1 MLRHIVIAAIS
12 LLLFSAAGWAGKLYQ
27 YEYQKIM
34 PIEPPLA
41 VTVTNPNGTVTIEAN
56 TENKLR
62 IDGVKKIYAEN
73 QDEAEFIADHVQVE
87 VSEAEGH
94 VIIEP
99 RFLTIKEQSSSFW
112 QKLLGTGEESIQGS
126 VDLVISVPS
135 DCHVDVYD
143 PSGAISVSGL
153 RGQVKISAQSGSVAV
168 QDILGPVTLETSSGP
183 VSLKNIEGRT
193 EVKAN
198 GADVSFYSVNGNLE
212 IRNSSGRISGEYVI
226 GDVTVVQ
233 TGGDIDLAHIEGD
246 VRLKTTSGQVK
257 VEQDFGAMDVS
268 TETGDIEIV
277 TELNSAKDYFVE
289 TISGSIRFLVP
300 EASSGDIKLEAGSC
314 EIDAQIPIAIDSF
327 SRTRISGR
335 FGGGGPKI
343 SLATMSGGITLAEF

>member
-1 MLRHIVIAAIS
+1 MLRHIVIAALS
-12 LLLFSAAGWAGKLYQ
+12 CLLLTASGWAGKRYQ

-34 PIEPPLA
+34 SVEPPVA
-41 VTVTNPNGTVTIEAN
+41 VTITNPNGTVTVETN

-62 IDGVKKIYAEN
+62 IDGVKNVYAESKE
-73 QDEAEFIADHVQVE
+73 EAEFIADHIQFD
-87 VSEAEGH
+87 VSDAEGH
-94 VIIEP
+94 IVIEP
-99 RFLTIKEQSSSFW
+99 RFLTIREQSSSFW

-143 PSGAISVSGL
+143 PAGTVSVSGL
-153 RGQVKISAQSGSVAV
+153 RGQVKIAARSGAVLV

-183 VSLKNIEGRT
+183 VSLKDIEGRA

-198 GADVSFYSVNGNLE
+198 GAEVSFYSINGNLE
-212 IRNSSGRISGEYVI
+212 IRNSSGRITGEYVI
-226 GDVTVVQ
+226 GDVTAVQ
-233 TGGDIDLAHIEGD
+233 SGGDIDLAHVEGD
-246 VRLKTTSGQVK
+246 IRLKTTSGRVK
-257 VEQDFGAMDVS
+257 VEQDFGALDVS

-300 EASSGDIKLEAGSC
+300 EASSGDVKLEAGSC

>member
-1 MLRHIVIAAIS
+1 MLRHIVIAVVA
-12 LLLFSAAGWAGKLYQ
+12 LLLCTSAGWAGKLYPYQ
-27 YEYQKIM
+27 YQKIM
-34 PIEPPLA
+34 TFDTPLA
-41 VTVTNPNGTVTIEAN
+41 VTVTNPNGTVKIESN

-62 IDGVKKIYAEN
+62 IDGVKNIYAESE
-73 QDEAEFIADHVQVE
+73 DEAEFIADHVQIE
-87 VSEAEGH
+87 ISEAEGH

-99 RFLTIKEQSSSFW
+99 RFLTIKEQSPSFW

-126 VDLVISVPS
+126 VDLVISVPY

-143 PSGAISVSGL
+143 PAGSVEVSGL
-153 RGQVKISAQSGSVAV
+153 RGQVKVSSNSGAISV
-168 QDILGPVTLETSSGP
+168 QDILGPVNLETSTGP
-183 VSLKNIEGRT
+183 ISLKDIEGSA

-198 GADVSFYSVNGNLE
+198 GAQVSFYSINGNLE
-212 IRNSSGRISGEYVI
+212 IRSSLGRISGEYVI

-233 TGGDIDLAHIEGD
+233 TGGDIEVAHVEGD
-246 VRLKTTSGQVK
+246 IRLKTTSGRVK
-257 VEQDFGAMDVS
+257 VEQDFGALDVS

-300 EASSGDIKLEAGSC
+300 EASSGDVKLEAGSC